1 MDSDQLLG
9 ILAGLPV
16 PAVRYH
22 EVTGSTN
29 DDAMAWVG
37 DGAPDGALVAA
48 NKQTRGRG
56 RMDRQWLTPAGT
68 ALAFSLVLRPTQQE
82 KIHLPL
88 FSPLAALAV
97 TDALDALGI
106 HAEIKWPNDIL
117 IQRRKVCGILAE
129 AIWVGAE
136 LQAVVVGIG
145 VNMTPESIP
154 PADSVSFPADCVEL
168 ATGAPVNRWA
178 LMAGIVE
185 AIFAWRGW
193 LGTSYFLE
201 TWQRRLAFLQERV
214 QILSPGGGRLD
225 GVLVG
230 IDREGNMLLETSPGS
245 IRSIPAGDVHLRVE

>member
-106 HAEIKWPNDIL
+106 HAEIKWPNDVL
-117 IQRRKVCGILAE
+117 IQCRKVCGILAE
-129 AIWVGAE
+129 AIWVGEE

-193 LGTSYFLE
+193 L
-201 TWQRRLAFLQERV
+201 
-214 QILSPGGGRLD
+214 
-225 GVLVG
+225 
-230 IDREGNMLLETSPGS
+230 
-245 IRSIPAGDVHLRVE
+245 